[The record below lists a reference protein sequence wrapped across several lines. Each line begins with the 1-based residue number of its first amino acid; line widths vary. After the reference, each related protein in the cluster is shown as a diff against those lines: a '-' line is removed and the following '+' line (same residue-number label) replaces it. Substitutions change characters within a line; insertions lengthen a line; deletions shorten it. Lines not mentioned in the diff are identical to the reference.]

1 MDAREI
7 AKRPRDPNDEDN
19 ELVLAVKLKREV
31 NTLAVRYLYE
41 ADHQAITSRF
51 FVPEG
56 LVEFE
61 VHPGSLMFRMETGAE
76 SPRYLY
82 ISLYLMAI
90 KATNVSMAT
99 KCQLEGI
106 YTSGPAKAALA
117 WLDVGSK
124 VLHRRLRTIGCVKSV
139 SLGITSLLTCV
150 LSGYLYNTLK
160 TEIFSL
166 WIPKD
171 MYMTL
176 EETQG
181 RLQNVYLIMVY
192 DYEVLET
199 KVAIYV
205 ATSSISNRH
214 TLTDLVRHKFIAE
227 RCSFVNK
234 RITRPR
240 QISLCTGV
248 IQKLGWCLADDIH
261 TSVLTH
267 QEVKLSTV
275 RLEHFNVELS
285 EFTEF
290 V

>member
-1 MDAREI
+1 MDVREV

-19 ELVLAVKLKREV
+19 ELVLATKLKREV
-31 NTLAVRYLYE
+31 NTLAVHYLYE

-82 ISLYLMAI
+82 ISLYLLAI
-90 KATNVSMAT
+90 KASNVSVGAR
-99 KCQLEGI
+99 CQLEGI
-106 YTSGPAKAALA
+106 YTSGPAKAALT
-117 WLDVGSK
+117 WLDMGSK
-124 VLHRRLRTIGCVKSV
+124 LLHHRLRTIGCVKSV

-150 LSGYLYNTLK
+150 LRGYIYNTLK

-166 WIPKD
+166 SIPKD
-171 MYMTL
+171 MYMCL
-176 EETQG
+176 EETQE
-181 RLQNVYLIMVY
+181 RLQYVYLIIVY
-192 DYEVLET
+192 DHEGLET

-214 TLTDLVRHKFIAE
+214 TLTDVVRQKFTRE
-227 RCSFVNK
+227 RCTFVNK

-240 QISLCTGV
+240 HISLCTGV
-248 IQKLGWCLADDIH
+248 IQKLGWCLYDDIH
-261 TSVLTH
+261 TSVVTH

-275 RLEHFNVELS
+275 RLDHFNVELG
-285 EFTEF
+285 EFAEF